1 MPVGCY
7 TVGMDTQDIERRL
20 QEIERTLE
28 LGKQKRQ
35 ERRGHVEAVRK
46 HWSLYSIIGRLFA
59 LALVYPF
66 IALFLW
72 FIDTPRPWV
81 HALTPAITIFM
92 ITFIGP
98 LIQRVLLS
106 YTHEEHEEKKDDM
119 AGPGW

>member
-46 HWSLYSIIGRLFA
+46 RRNFHSIIGRVFA
-59 LALVYPF
+59 LALAYPF

-72 FIDTPRPWV
+72 FIDTPSPWV

-92 ITFIGP
+92 FTLVTNGGEVGSSVWPFPVHLQIKLGC
-98 LIQRVLLS
+98 
-106 YTHEEHEEKKDDM
+106 
-119 AGPGW
+119 W

>member
-72 FIDTPRPWV
+72 FIEAPRPWV

-92 ITFIGP
+92 FTFVGP
-98 LIQRVLLS
+98 LIQTALRT
-106 YTHEEHEEKKDDM
+106 YAHENHEEKKEDT
-119 AGPGW
+119 AGLG